1 MGPGEPLDP
10 IKPCSDRTVRLVTAR
25 RRDVKKSQGSRDE
38 LGAAAVTVQGR

>member
-1 MGPGEPLDP
+1 MGPEEPLDP

-25 RRDVKKSQGSRDE
+25 RRDVKAVSGSGDK